1 MLLNLITV
9 RDGDDVEPEVIDI
22 RATEPVRSE
31 ENVKEKE
38 NEEEIIENINK
49 EEEEE
54 TRIMGLRF
62 EKILQTLK
70 APTKENI
77 EGRERLMKLKKRV
90 AKAETDKANKI
101 LEKHLGN
108 TSNICTVTD
117 AVYNMGQT
125 IEERKGVKK
134 NEKRKENKNQ
144 EGPNRRIRKLEKQ
157 IKELRQILVW
167 TSNEIHRRKIRRKS
181 TKKEKEI

>member
-70 APTKENI
+70 ASTKENT
-77 EGRERLMKLKKRV
+77 EGRERLMK
-90 AKAETDKANKI
+90 
-101 LEKHLGN
+101 
-108 TSNICTVTD
+108 
-117 AVYNMGQT
+117 Q
-125 IEERKGVKK
+125 
-134 NEKRKENKNQ
+134 
-144 EGPNRRIRKLEKQ
+144 
-157 IKELRQILVW
+157 
-167 TSNEIHRRKIRRKS
+167 
-181 TKKEKEI
+181 KKE